1 MHIPCKT
8 VLRLNNRDNDY
19 IAIPGSVQERK
30 NLGGGYIHKE
40 ELIQLHTLMV
50 QMKKFFEVNGVGEF
64 SQYQNLQIS
73 PIHVH
78 RSKAEHK
85 HAIFV
90 LGKEIA
96 TIMAHDEFSGAG
108 RTSVRMQELAYRT
121 ISEMMK

>member
-1 MHIPCKT
+1 MSG
-8 VLRLNNRDNDY
+8 R
-19 IAIPGSVQERK
+19 
-30 NLGGGYIHKE
+30 LGGDFIHKE

-50 QMKKFFEVNGVGEF
+50 QMKKFFEEKGQGEF
-64 SQYQNLQIS
+64 SQYQSLKIS

-96 TIMAHDEFSGAG
+96 SLMAHDEFSGPG
-108 RTSVRMQELAYRT
+108 RTQIRMHELASRAVD
-121 ISEMMK
+121 EMMH

>member
-1 MHIPCKT
+1 
-8 VLRLNNRDNDY
+8 
-19 IAIPGSVQERK
+19 
-30 NLGGGYIHKE
+30 
-40 ELIQLHTLMV
+40 MV
-50 QMKKFFEVNGVGEF
+50 QMKKFFEDNGKGEF
-64 SQYQNLQIS
+64 SLYQSLQIS

-90 LGKEIA
+90 LGREIA

-121 ISEMMK
+121 MDEMAK

>member
-1 MHIPCKT
+1 MQ
-8 VLRLNNRDNDY
+8 NDFN
-19 IAIPGSVQERK
+19 IEKPSQWLHCNTRQCSGTK

-96 TIMAHDEFSGAG
+96 TIMSHDEFSGAG
-108 RTSVRMQELAYRT
+108 RTSVRMQELACRT
-121 ISEMMK
+121 INEMMK

>member
-1 MHIPCKT
+1 MNMSK
-8 VLRLNNRDNDY
+8 
-19 IAIPGSVQERK
+19 K
-30 NLGGGYIHKE
+30 LGGGYIHKE

-50 QMKKFFEVNGVGEF
+50 QMKRFFEDNGSGEF

-96 TIMAHDEFSGAG
+96 TVMAHDEFSGPG
-108 RTSVRMQELAYRT
+108 RTSVRMQELAYR
-121 ISEMMK
+121 ISNEMIK

>member
-1 MHIPCKT
+1 M
-8 VLRLNNRDNDY
+8 
-19 IAIPGSVQERK
+19 
-30 NLGGGYIHKE
+30 HKE

-50 QMKKFFEVNGVGEF
+50 QMKKFFEESGEGEF
-64 SQYQNLQIS
+64 PQYSSLKIS

-96 TIMAHDEFSGAG
+96 SIMAHDEFSGPG
-108 RTSVRMQELAYRT
+108 RTQVRMQELASRAGE
-121 ISEMMK
+121 EMMH